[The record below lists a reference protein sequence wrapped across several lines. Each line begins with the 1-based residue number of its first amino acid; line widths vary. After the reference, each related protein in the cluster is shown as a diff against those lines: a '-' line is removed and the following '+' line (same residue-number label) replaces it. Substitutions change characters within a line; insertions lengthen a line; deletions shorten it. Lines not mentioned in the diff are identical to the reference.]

1 MIAPA
6 HPTRVLIAIGQ
17 VNGLRSPD
25 IPVPIPPASA
35 ANRPVSGSTCVIS
48 DASAIDMPR

>member
-6 HPTRVLIAIGQ
+6 HPISVVNAIGQ

-25 IPVPIPPASA
+25 IPVPIPPPNA
-35 ANRPVSGSTCVIS
+35 ANSPVNGSTCVIS
-48 DASAIDMPR
+48 EASASDMPR